1 MDLLNLKT
9 DNDFINSVVPEGYL
23 LVFYSLDNNG
33 NVVKRYKDSNGN
45 FGNIAGGV
53 NDIPEEEAKV
63 VITQKVEIVEKDVE
77 LISVMLVEANTVSTQ
92 LDSIIGE

>member
-33 NVVKRYKDSNGN
+33 NVVKRYKDSNNN

-63 VITQKVEIVEKDVE
+63 IITQNVEYVEQQLNEIGVLYVNVE
-77 LISVMLVEANTVSTQ
+77 NISTQ

>member
-1 MDLLNLKT
+1 MNLLTLNT

-33 NVVKRYKDSNGN
+33 NIIKRYKDSKGN

-63 VITQKVEIVEKDVE
+63 IITQKVENIEQDVIE
-77 LISVMLVEANTVSTQ
+77 INAMLVEANTVSTQ

>member
-1 MDLLNLKT
+1 MDLLTLKT
-9 DNDFINSVVPEGYL
+9 DNDFINAVVPEGYL

-33 NVVKRYKDSNGN
+33 NIVKRYKDSNNN
-45 FGNIAGGV
+45 FGNIAGGI

-63 VITQKVEIVEKDVE
+63 IITQKVENIEQDV
-77 LISVMLVEANTVSTQ
+77 IQIDAMLVEANTISTQ